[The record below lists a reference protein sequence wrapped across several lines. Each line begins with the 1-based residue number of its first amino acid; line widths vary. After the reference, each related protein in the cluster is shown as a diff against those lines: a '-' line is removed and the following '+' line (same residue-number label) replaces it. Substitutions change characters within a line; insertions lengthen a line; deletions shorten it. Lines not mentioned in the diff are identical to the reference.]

1 MGDVEEL
8 TPAQK
13 RVRNILAKDPDHFK
27 KAGSKG
33 GKKSAELGVS
43 GGFRLVPGLAR
54 EAINKRWGN
63 EPKADLTF
71 DLNKREESSK

>member
-1 MGDVEEL
+1 MNNEEL

-43 GGFRLVPGLAR
+43 GGFKLVPGLAK
-54 EAINKRWGN
+54 EAVKKRWEN
-63 EPKADLTF
+63 ERK
-71 DLNKREESSK
+71 EESGK

>member
-1 MGDVEEL
+1 M

-54 EAINKRWGN
+54 EAVKKRWAAEG
-63 EPKADLTF
+63 K
-71 DLNKREESSK
+71 KK